1 MLCLSDGEYLDREQ
15 LLCGFTQAGES
26 LDISMP
32 EGVGLMEAED
42 KNGCHHTGGKI
53 SHPDN

>member
-42 KNGCHHTGGKI
+42 KNGCYHTRGKI